1 MAFNL
6 ADALNLTDK
15 TAVSNLDT
23 GIKMLELALIEPHP
37 ENFFPVE
44 SDITDLAE
52 SIELNGLC
60 QPLIVTPTE
69 DGRYRTIAGHR
80 RRSALL
86 QLAEKDPEKWKY
98 VACNIKHPASHEL
111 EMLMLIQT
119 NTEAREI
126 GWSEK
131 TKAATMVEEIL
142 VKLQKEQGVQ
152 LPGKMRTH
160 VAKLI
165 KTSESQIARAKYISG
180 HLIEKAKQMHDL
192 SDSAAYQLAHLQP
205 YEQAAICDHYK
216 EGWEITPK
224 QISKYV
230 DGKKNGTELFDMTW
244 EERKNL
250 KICYQ
255 QTGNPL
261 CEVAEHTK
269 AHCHNQCCRW
279 CNHRL
284 DCHDACSVAV
294 EDAEQVKTSLLYHIG
309 QRVRKIWREK
319 NIDPDLVCDALN
331 YENDDEGIALLRIE
345 NGLENISDLDEFV
358 ELCKVLDT
366 SADYLLGLEK
376 PADASSTQISDGW
389 RKLYYDGKPE
399 ERQLC
404 EVLITDNVDPGTGKK
419 VCEVWPARWIGGK
432 FVSALNNR
440 TETRRTKLLWR
451 PLPAPPEG
459 YSFCMHAEDKSD
471 A

>member
-15 TAVSNLDT
+15 TAVSKLDT
-23 GIKMLELALIEPHP
+23 GIKMIELALIDPHP

-44 SDITDLAE
+44 NDITDLAE

-80 RRSALL
+80 RRAALL
-86 QLAEKDPEKWKY
+86 QLAEKNPEKWKY

-131 TKAATMVEEIL
+131 NKAATMVEEIL
-142 VKLQKEQGVQ
+142 IKLQKEQGIK
-152 LPGKMRTH
+152 LPGKMRKH
-160 VAKLI
+160 VADLI
-165 KTSESQIARAKYISG
+165 KSSESQLARAKFIAD
-180 HLIEKAKQMHDL
+180 HLIDDAKKMNL
-192 SDSAAYQLAHLQP
+192 TDSAAYKLAHLPEADQDRL
-205 YEQAAICDHYK
+205 AKHYK
-216 EGWEITPK
+216 NNSWQLSTSAIKTYQDNIAAGKPPFYVEPYVRTCWAVKGHPPCDRPEFFSKHKK
-224 QISKYV
+224 QC
-230 DGKKNGTELFDMTW
+230 
-244 EERKNL
+244 KNL
-250 KICYQ
+250 SCCVNCYYRIE
-255 QTGNPL
+255 
-261 CEVAEHTK
+261 CA
-269 AHCHNQCCRW
+269 
-279 CNHRL
+279 
-284 DCHDACSVAV
+284 DACPHVRKEIREHKS
-294 EDAEQVKTSLLYHIG
+294 KFPYKIG
-309 QRVRKIWREK
+309 QRIRSFLEENAIDK
-319 NIDPDLVCDALN
+319 NAAASLLGRCNSKDMELI
-331 YENDDEGIALLRIE
+331 ETGIYSFS
-345 NGLENISDLDEFV
+345 LESLQKFCTEFGA
-358 ELCKVLDT
+358 
-366 SADYLLGLEK
+366 SADDLLGLEK
-376 PADASSTQISDGW
+376 PAASSAQISDGW
-389 RKLYYDGKPE
+389 RRLYYDGKPE

-451 PLPAPPEG
+451 PLPDPPEG
-459 YSFCMHAEDKSD
+459 YSFCLHAEDKSD